1 MTDTALWIP
10 VGALAEGFAPEANI
24 LDATSDLVGR
34 TFSLHFG
41 NGWVIEHRFKS
52 HGDLEWQI
60 QAGPDAGAYATDR
73 YLATTLRDGIYFVD
87 FIKSGERAMS
97 VSLVLDLTKGIFTAV
112 IGQLPTEAEASRP
125 LRDRVAKNDE
135 LTPVTVQFAHGTIDR
150 PFDASGPSH
159 GVTDELIGK
168 RVFYKYSATEE
179 YEHIYLNPCLYAW
192 HCIIGVEKG
201 LGDSDACHYHKVDDQ
216 LYLFVWREK
225 IVPTLGVI
233 MIDLRRGKTTGK
245 IMGYEGADFGVLSNF
260 QVGAVAR
267 VLNQTS
273 YK

>member
-24 LDATSDLVGR
+24 LEATSDLVGR

-112 IGQLPTEAEASRP
+112 TGQLPTEAEASRP

-179 YEHIYLNPCLYAW
+179 YEHIYLNPCLYELLPNSW
-192 HCIIGVEKG
+192 T
-201 LGDSDACHYHKVDDQ
+201 D
-216 LYLFVWREK
+216 F
-225 IVPTLGVI
+225 
-233 MIDLRRGKTTGK
+233 RRT
-245 IMGYEGADFGVLSNF
+245 
-260 QVGAVAR
+260 
-267 VLNQTS
+267 
-273 YK
+273 